1 MRGPTRAASRPS
13 TMITTRISI
22 SVKPRAASPTRRICL
37 RSYAVGRPR
46 QLPATCPGADGCG
59 ASLGSRA
66 FRGVR
71 RVSGFTLLEVLVAI
85 VLTSIV
91 ALLAYAA
98 AQVSFDARARLGA
111 ELSGLQG
118 GRALREFLQDALRNA
133 QSPQRPGDPG
143 FTLQAGRLSFVTAGG
158 GTPFDP
164 GYDWLVTLGPSASGL
179 EVVAVPLR
187 PAPPLTAGLA
197 PPPLTPGGGRGLAPG
212 GSQWREGWGSGRG
225 MAGAGAIRRWP

>member
-1 MRGPTRAASRPS
+1 M
-13 TMITTRISI
+13 
-22 SVKPRAASPTRRICL
+22 
-37 RSYAVGRPR
+37 
-46 QLPATCPGADGCG
+46 
-59 ASLGSRA
+59 
-66 FRGVR
+66 R

-111 ELSGLQG
+111 DLSGLQG

-143 FTLQAGRLSFVTAGG
+143 FTLQAARLSFVTAGG

-164 GYDWLVTLGPSASGL
+164 DYDWLVTLGPSARGL
-179 EVVAVPLR
+179 EVVAVPIGR
-187 PAPPLTAGLA
+187 APPIPLTFALPAATRWDVRVLA
-197 PPPLTPGGGRGLAPG
+197 PWGSQWLEEWLSGRVMPRAVAIRLWHDADPLGPPVFVILAPG
-212 GSQWREGWGSGRG
+212 PPALGDSLEGSQ
-225 MAGAGAIRRWP
+225 

>member
-1 MRGPTRAASRPS
+1 MPSKLRGGPRPLQ
-13 TMITTRISI
+13 RPPPC
-22 SVKPRAASPTRRICL
+22 PR
-37 RSYAVGRPR
+37 
-46 QLPATCPGADGCG
+46 ADGCA
-59 ASLGSRA
+59 ASLGSRTS
-66 FRGVR
+66 RGVR

-111 ELSGLQG
+111 DLSGLQG

-179 EVVAVPLR
+179 EVVAVPIGR
-187 PAPPLTAGLA
+187 APPIPLTFALPAATRWDAPVLA
-197 PPPLTPGGGRGLAPG
+197 PLGA
-212 GSQWREGWGSGRG
+212 QWVAAWASGKEV
-225 MAGAGAIRRWP
+225 

>member
-1 MRGPTRAASRPS
+1 MRRA
-13 TMITTRISI
+13 
-22 SVKPRAASPTRRICL
+22 C
-37 RSYAVGRPR
+37 
-46 QLPATCPGADGCG
+46 
-59 ASLGSRA
+59 
-66 FRGVR
+66 
-71 RVSGFTLLEVLVAI
+71 GFTLLEVLVAI

-98 AQVSFDARARLGA
+98 AHVSFDARARLGA

-179 EVVAVPLR
+179 EVVAVPIGR
-187 PAPPLTAGLA
+187 APPIPLTFALPAATRWDVRVLA
-197 PPPLTPGGGRGLAPG
+197 PWDAQWREEWLSGRVMPRAVAIRLWHDSEPLGPPVLVILAPG
-212 GSQWREGWGSGRG
+212 PAALGDSLEGSQ
-225 MAGAGAIRRWP
+225 

>member
-1 MRGPTRAASRPS
+1 
-13 TMITTRISI
+13 
-22 SVKPRAASPTRRICL
+22 
-37 RSYAVGRPR
+37 
-46 QLPATCPGADGCG
+46 
-59 ASLGSRA
+59 
-66 FRGVR
+66 VR

-179 EVVAVPLR
+179 EVVAVPIGR
-187 PAPPLTAGLA
+187 APPVPVAFALPAVTRWDVRVLA
-197 PPPLTPGGGRGLAPG
+197 PWD
-212 GSQWREGWGSGRG
+212 SQWREEWLSGRV
-225 MAGAGAIRRWP
+225 MPRAVAIRLWHDSEPLGPPVLVTLAPGPPAPGDSLEGSQ